1 MKLRPVNISYGG
13 RSLTFTRLGSRFI
26 MVTLAVGVAAVN
38 SGSNLLYLI
47 VAMMLSMMLISGI
60 LSDLVLWSIR
70 VERKVPPEIYA
81 GSPFPLR
88 YKVKNSNRLA
98 PSYALAVSQKN
109 KEGERTAGAFVFRLG
124 PGEEGDA
131 QALETIAKRGRWTTS
146 GYEIATRYPFGL
158 FRKAVLVRREESCT
172 VYPRIRPLPAGLS
185 GGLSRSLQGEIQFS
199 RKGQGTDLR
208 SLREYSFP
216 EDARGI
222 HWKAS
227 ARSGKLLT
235 KEYEAHERQAVA
247 VIIDNL
253 VPANQPDSY
262 AERFEEAVSLAAS
275 FIRHI
280 IFDLERPAFLVSRL
294 SGAGSLDDRDYISLM
309 DELAELMPLTRSPK
323 DAPGQ
328 GQAGQGSRGGQGA
341 AQWRQPV
348 RQGGQGVQ
356 PDIPGIL
363 SEWPS
368 VLILPEKDCG
378 WSAFSALA
386 GVTCVA
392 SLTDTVEAADGI

>member
-13 RSLTFTRLGSRFI
+13 RSLTFTALGSRFI

-60 LSDLVLWSIR
+60 LSDLVLWSIH
-70 VERKVPPEIYA
+70 VDRKVPPEIYA

-88 YKVKNSNRLA
+88 FKLKNSNKLA

-109 KEGERTAGAFVFRLG
+109 KEGSKTAGAFVFRLG

-131 QALETIAKRGRWTTS
+131 QALETISKRGRWTTS

-185 GGLSRSLQGEIQFS
+185 EGLSRSLSGETQS
-199 RKGQGTDLR
+199 KQKGQGTELR

-227 ARSGKLLT
+227 ARSGRLLT
-235 KEYEAHERQAVA
+235 KEYEAQERQAVA
-247 VIIDNL
+247 VVIDNL
-253 VPANQPDSY
+253 VPINQPEGY
-262 AERFEEAVSLAAS
+262 AEHFEEAVSLAAS

-280 IFDLERPAFLVSRL
+280 IFDLERPVFLVSR
-294 SGAGSLDDRDYISLM
+294 SSAVGPFQDGRDYISLM
-309 DELAELMPLTRSPK
+309 DELAELMPLTRAPK
-323 DAPGQ
+323 EAAGHSQEGPGWP
-328 GQAGQGSRGGQGA
+328 GG
-341 AQWRQPV
+341 P
-348 RQGGQGVQ
+348 GGQ
-356 PDIPGIL
+356 PDISGIL

-368 VLILPEKDCG
+368 VLVLPTLSCG
-378 WSAFSALA
+378 WASSASNA

-392 SLTDTVEAADGI
+392 SLPATGEAADGV

>member
-1 MKLRPVNISYGG
+1 MKIRPVNISYGG

-60 LSDLVLWSIR
+60 LSDLVLWSIH
-70 VERKVPPEIYA
+70 VDRKVPQEIYA

-88 YKVKNSNRLA
+88 FRLKNANKLA

-109 KEGERTAGAFVFRLG
+109 KEGSKTAGAFVFRLG

-158 FRKAVLVRREESCT
+158 FRKAVVVKREESCT
-172 VYPRIRPLPAGLS
+172 VYPKIRPLPTGLS
-185 GGLSRSLQGEIQFS
+185 EGLSRSLQGETQSS

-227 ARSGKLLT
+227 ARSGRLLS
-235 KEYEAHERQAVA
+235 KEYEAQERQAVA

-253 VPANQPDSY
+253 VPVNQPEGY
-262 AERFEEAVSLAAS
+262 AEHFEEAVSLAAS
-275 FIRHI
+275 FVRHI
-280 IFDLERPAFLVSRL
+280 IFDLERPAFLLSRYMGGRPL
-294 SGAGSLDDRDYISLM
+294 KDGQDYISLM
-309 DELAELMPLTRSPK
+309 DELAELIALSAGTGAGTPK
-323 DAPGQ
+323 EA
-328 GQAGQGSRGGQGA
+328 AGNN
-341 AQWRQPV
+341 
-348 RQGGQGVQ
+348 QGGQGGQ
-356 PDIPGIL
+356 PDISGIL

-368 VLILPEKDCG
+368 VLILPASSCG
-378 WSAFSALA
+378 WASFASIA

-392 SLTDTVEAADGI
+392 SLPENAGRLATVEAVYGI

>member
-13 RSLTFTRLGSRFI
+13 RSLTFTALGGRFV

-38 SGSNLLYLI
+38 SGSNLLYLV
-47 VAMMLSMMLISGI
+47 VAMMLSMMLISGV
-60 LSDLVLWSIR
+60 LSDLVLWSLQ
-70 VERKVPPEIYA
+70 VDRKVPSEIYA
-81 GSPFPLR
+81 GNPFPLR
-88 YKVKNSNRLA
+88 FKLKNSNKLA

-124 PGEEGDA
+124 PGEERDA
-131 QALETIAKRGRWTTS
+131 QAYETIANRGRWTTS

-185 GGLSRSLQGEIQFS
+185 DGLSRSLSGETES
-199 RKGQGTDLR
+199 RQKGQGTDLR
-208 SLREYSFP
+208 SLREYSFQ

-227 ARSGKLLT
+227 ARAGRLLT
-235 KEYEAHERQAVA
+235 KEYEAQERQAV
-247 VIIDNL
+247 VVLIDNL
-253 VPANQPDSY
+253 VPADQPEGY
-262 AERFEEAVSLAAS
+262 AEHFEEAVSLAAS
-275 FIRHI
+275 FVRHI
-280 IFDLERPAFLVSRL
+280 IFDLERPAFLVSRE
-294 SGAGSLDDRDYISLM
+294 SGVGPDQYGRDYIGLM
-309 DELAELMPLTRSPK
+309 DELAELMPLAGEPK
-323 DAPGQ
+323 DA
-328 GQAGQGSRGGQGA
+328 AN
-341 AQWRQPV
+341 
-348 RQGGQGVQ
+348 QGGQGGQGGQGSGVRGQGQ
-356 PDIPGIL
+356 PDIQGIL

-386 GVTCVA
+386 GLTC
-392 SLTDTVEAADGI
+392 EAATLASEV

>member
-1 MKLRPVNISYGG
+1 MKIRPVNISYGG
-13 RSLTFTRLGSRFI
+13 RSLTFTALGSRFI

-60 LSDLVLWSIR
+60 LSDLVLWSIH
-70 VERKVPPEIYA
+70 VDRKVPPEIYA

-88 YKVKNSNRLA
+88 FKVKNSNKLA

-109 KEGERTAGAFVFRLG
+109 QEGSKTAGAFVFRLG

-158 FRKAVLVRREESCT
+158 FRKAVLLRREESCT
-172 VYPRIRPLPAGLS
+172 VYPRIRALPTGLS
-185 GGLSRSLQGEIQFS
+185 EGLSRSLQDETQSS
-199 RKGQGTDLR
+199 RKGQGGDLR

-227 ARSGKLLT
+227 ARAGKLLS
-235 KEYEAHERQAVA
+235 KEFEAQERQAVA

-253 VPANQPDSY
+253 VPVSPPDDY
-262 AERFEEAVSLAAS
+262 AEHFEEAVSLAAS
-275 FIRHI
+275 FVRHI
-280 IFDLERPAFLVSRL
+280 IFDLERPVYLVSR
-294 SGAGSLDDRDYISLM
+294 STACMPFQDGRDYISLM
-309 DELAELMPLTRSPK
+309 DELAGLMFLSAGSCGPK
-323 DAPGQ
+323 
-328 GQAGQGSRGGQGA
+328 GA
-341 AQWRQPV
+341 SGKN
-348 RQGGQGVQ
+348 QGGADISGV
-356 PDIPGIL
+356 L

-368 VLILPEKDCG
+368 VLILPTPSCG
-378 WSAFSALA
+378 WAAFSSIA
-386 GVTCVA
+386 GTTC
-392 SLTDTVEAADGI
+392 EAGTLKDAYGI

>member
-1 MKLRPVNISYGG
+1 MKIRPVNISYGG

-70 VERKVPPEIYA
+70 VDRKVPPEIYA
-81 GSPFPLR
+81 GSTFPLR
-88 YKVKNSNRLA
+88 FKVRNSNRLA

-158 FRKAVLVRREESCT
+158 FRKAVLVKREESCT
-172 VYPRIRPLPAGLS
+172 VYPRIRPLPTRLS
-185 GGLSRSLQGEIQFS
+185 EGLSRSLQGEIQSS

-247 VIIDNL
+247 VLIDNL
-253 VPANQPDSY
+253 IPINRPDNY
-262 AERFEEAVSLAAS
+262 AEHFEEAVSLAAS
-275 FIRHI
+275 FVRHI
-280 IFDLERPAFLVSRL
+280 IFDLERPAFLVSREN
-294 SGAGSLDDRDYISLM
+294 GVGPNQYGRDYISLM
-309 DELAELMPLTRSPK
+309 DELAELMPLTRAPK

-328 GQAGQGSRGGQGA
+328 GQVGQGSQGWQGA
-341 AQWRQPV
+341 A
-348 RQGGQGVQ
+348 QGGQGVQ
-356 PDIPGIL
+356 PDVSGIL
-363 SEWPS
+363 SECPS
-368 VLILPEKDCG
+368 VLILPTLSCG
-378 WSAFSALA
+378 WASFSPIA
-386 GVTCVA
+386 GVTCVT
-392 SLTDTVEAADGI
+392 SLPVDRQETVEAADGI

>member
-13 RSLTFTRLGSRFI
+13 RSLTFTSLGSRFV

-47 VAMMLSMMLISGI
+47 VAMMLSMMLISGV
-60 LSDLVLWSIR
+60 LSDLVLWSLQ
-70 VERKVPPEIYA
+70 VDRKVPPEIYA

-88 YKVKNSNRLA
+88 FKLKNSNKLA

-185 GGLSRSLQGEIQFS
+185 DGLSRSLSGETQS
-199 RKGQGTDLR
+199 KQKGQGTDLR

-227 ARSGKLLT
+227 ARSGRLLT
-235 KEYEAHERQAVA
+235 KEYEAQERQTVA
-247 VIIDNL
+247 VLIDNL
-253 VPANQPDSY
+253 VPADQPKGY
-262 AERFEEAVSLAAS
+262 AEHFEEAVSLAAS
-275 FIRHI
+275 FVRHI
-280 IFDLERPAFLVSRL
+280 IFDLERPVFLVSREN
-294 SGAGSLDDRDYISLM
+294 GVGPDQYGRDYISLM
-309 DELAELMPLTRSPK
+309 DELAELMPLAGAPE
-323 DAPGQ
+323 DAP
-328 GQAGQGSRGGQGA
+328 A
-341 AQWRQPV
+341 
-348 RQGGQGVQ
+348 QGGQGGRGSVVRGQRAGKGQ

-378 WSAFSALA
+378 WSAFSDLA
-386 GVTCVA
+386 GVTCQA
-392 SLTDTVEAADGI
+392 ETLMAERESGT

>member
-13 RSLTFTRLGSRFI
+13 RSLTFTALGSRFI
-26 MVTLAVGVAAVN
+26 IVTLAVGVAAVN
-38 SGSNLLYLI
+38 SGSNLLYLV

-60 LSDLVLWSIR
+60 LSDLVLWSIH
-70 VERKVPPEIYA
+70 VDRKVPLEIYA

-88 YKVKNSNRLA
+88 FKLKNLNKMA

-109 KEGERTAGAFVFRLG
+109 KEGSKTAGAFVLRLG

-172 VYPRIRPLPAGLS
+172 VYPRIRPLPTGLS
-185 GGLSRSLQGEIQFS
+185 EGLSRSLSGETQS
-199 RKGQGTDLR
+199 KQKGQGTDLR

-227 ARSGKLLT
+227 ARSGRLLT
-235 KEYEAHERQAVA
+235 KEYEAQERQAVA
-247 VIIDNL
+247 VVIDNL
-253 VPANQPDSY
+253 VPLNQPDSY
-262 AERFEEAVSLAAS
+262 AEHFEEAVSLAAS

-280 IFDLERPAFLVSRL
+280 IFDLERPAFLVSR
-294 SGAGSLDDRDYISLM
+294 STGGRPSLYGQDYISLM
-309 DELAELMPLTRSPK
+309 DELAELMPLTRVPK
-323 DAPGQ
+323 EA
-328 GQAGQGSRGGQGA
+328 AGHSQEGPGGQG
-341 AQWRQPV
+341 
-348 RQGGQGVQ
+348 
-356 PDIPGIL
+356 DISGIL

-368 VLILPEKDCG
+368 VLVLPTLSSG
-378 WSAFSALA
+378 WASAASIA

-392 SLTDTVEAADGI
+392 SLPETAGRMASAEAADGI

>member
-13 RSLTFTRLGSRFI
+13 RSLTFTALGSRFI

-60 LSDLVLWSIR
+60 LSDLVLWSIH
-70 VERKVPPEIYA
+70 VDRKVPPEIYA

-88 YKVKNSNRLA
+88 FKLKNSNKLA
-98 PSYALAVSQKN
+98 TSYALAVSQKN
-109 KEGERTAGAFVFRLG
+109 KEGSKTAGAFVFRLG

-172 VYPRIRPLPAGLS
+172 VYPKIRPLPTGLS
-185 GGLSRSLQGEIQFS
+185 EGLSRSLSGETQS
-199 RKGQGTDLR
+199 KQKGQGTDLR

-227 ARSGKLLT
+227 ARSGRLLT
-235 KEYEAHERQAVA
+235 KEYEAQERQAVA
-247 VIIDNL
+247 VLIDNL
-253 VPANQPDSY
+253 VPVNQPDVY
-262 AERFEEAVSLAAS
+262 AEHFEEAVSLAAS

-280 IFDLERPAFLVSRL
+280 IVDLERPAFLVSRE
-294 SGAGSLDDRDYISLM
+294 SGGGPIQYGQGYISLM
-309 DELAELMPLTRSPK
+309 DELAELMPLTRAPK

-328 GQAGQGSRGGQGA
+328 GQGVQGA
-341 AQWRQPV
+341 QMGQAAQAGHAQRG
-348 RQGGQGVQ
+348 QGGQ
-356 PDIPGIL
+356 PDISGIL

-378 WSAFSALA
+378 WAAFSALA
-386 GVTCVA
+386 GVTC
-392 SLTDTVEAADGI
+392 EAGTLCGKFN